1 MHFISVLEFG
11 GGPLASLFTWSSLP
25 ITLSLSSIGVW
36 MEHVADYTCIFSAL
50 GMLLCVQCSMRR
62 WMIVL
67 TTCIWTGFKVRY
79 TGAIPCGLLLACVP
93 LRPPKL
99 PGSCCPPYRTSSLL
113 QLSSLAT
120 STALFLC
127 FVLPLKPTTRVA
139 ICLSRLSV
147 CYSRHVVCQVIV
159 TEVTVVSCSFFCC
172 TLEVKAM
179 NPLYICWLSYVSCP
193 VKGGLHKR
201 IIKIYDG

>member
-1 MHFISVLEFG
+1 M
-11 GGPLASLFTWSSLP
+11 PLSLLGALSPSH
-25 ITLSLSSIGVW
+25 SLSSIGVW

-62 WMIVL
+62 WMTVL

-113 QLSSLAT
+113 QLSSLST

-127 FVLPLKPTTRVA
+127 FVLPLMPTTRVT

-159 TEVTVVSCSFFCC
+159 TQVTVISTVVGSCSLCCC

>member
-1 MHFISVLEFG
+1 MRLYLDSFHFFVRVWGG
-11 GGPLASLFTWSSLP
+11 GGPLAPLFTWSSLP

-113 QLSSLAT
+113 QLSSLST

-127 FVLPLKPTTRVA
+127 FVLPLMPTTRVT

-179 NPLYICWLSYVSCP
+179 NPLYIC
-193 VKGGLHKR
+193 
-201 IIKIYDG
+201 